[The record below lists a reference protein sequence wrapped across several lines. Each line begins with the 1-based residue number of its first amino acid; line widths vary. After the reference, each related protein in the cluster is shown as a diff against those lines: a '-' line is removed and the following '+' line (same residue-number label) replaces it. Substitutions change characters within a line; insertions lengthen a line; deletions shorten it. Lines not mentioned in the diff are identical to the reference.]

1 MLTSKFVKTS
11 LFPRS
16 DSDPKLYE
24 FGKYLTSMMPKFV
37 QQYSV
42 WNDELVLYTSP
53 SGLIPLLT
61 VLRDHTQTQFKQL
74 VDVSG
79 ADYPA
84 RINRFESIYN
94 LISYQYNGR
103 IRVKTYAS
111 ETSYIPSAT
120 AVFNSANW
128 GEREVWDMYGIFYTE
143 HPDLRRILTDYGF
156 EGHPL
161 RKDFPLHGYTEV
173 RYDETKKRVV
183 SEPIQLSQ
191 AFRNFDYSSAWE
203 QSGPGR
209 DAAPAEF
216 EKK

>member
-1 MLTSKFVKTS
+1 
-11 LFPRS
+11 
-16 DSDPKLYE
+16 
-24 FGKYLTSMMPKFV
+24 MPKFI

-42 WNDELVLYTSP
+42 WKDELVLYTFP
-53 SGLIPLLT
+53 DGLIPVMTFLK
-61 VLRDHTQTQFKQL
+61 DHTQTQYKQL
-74 VDVSG
+74 IDVTA
-79 ADYPA
+79 ADYPS
-84 RINRFESIYN
+84 RINRFEAVYN
-94 LISYQYNGR
+94 LLSYQYGSR

-111 ETSYIPSAT
+111 EASYIPSVT
-120 AVFNSANW
+120 SIFNSANW
-128 GEREVWDMYGIFYTE
+128 GEREVWDMYGIFFSE

-161 RKDFPLHGYTEV
+161 RKDFPLHGFVEV

-209 DAAPAEF
+209 DAAPSEF